1 VVKNIAE
8 HIGPSEVSSVDEIAP
23 GEGAIMRQ
31 GAFKI
36 ACYRSE
42 DGTVTRT
49 SAICTRIGCIIH
61 WNTFEKCWD
70 CPCHGS
76 QFSPS
81 GGVLNGPVV
90 APLTKVEEQSD

>member
-61 WNTFEKCWD
+61 WNTFEKYTY
-70 CPCHGS
+70 
-76 QFSPS
+76 
-81 GGVLNGPVV
+81 VTR
-90 APLTKVEEQSD
+90 APQQSEIRHLL